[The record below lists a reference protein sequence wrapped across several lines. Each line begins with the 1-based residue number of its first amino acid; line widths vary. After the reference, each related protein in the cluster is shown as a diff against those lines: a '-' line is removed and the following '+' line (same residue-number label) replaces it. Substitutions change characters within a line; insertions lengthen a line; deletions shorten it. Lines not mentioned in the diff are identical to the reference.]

1 MNNLSAR
8 HSGTQDAR
16 LATTENHDEVR
27 GVAEQ
32 VLDSRPQ
39 LSNNHSNK
47 NLRLTRTL
55 LIDAPP
61 PSRTAH
67 NISFRGELKPFAVQQ
82 LAMTCP

>member
-27 GVAEQ
+27 SVAEQ

-39 LSNNHSNK
+39 LSNNHSNE

-55 LIDAPP
+55 LIETRS

-67 NISFRGELKPFAVQQ
+67 NIRFRGELTPFAVQQ
-82 LAMTCP
+82 LAMTYP